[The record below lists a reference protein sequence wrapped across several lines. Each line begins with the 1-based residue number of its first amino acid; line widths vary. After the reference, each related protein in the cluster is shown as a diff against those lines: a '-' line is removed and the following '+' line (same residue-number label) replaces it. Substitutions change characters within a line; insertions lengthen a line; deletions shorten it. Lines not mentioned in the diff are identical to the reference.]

1 MSRGLRLGGRVFAPS
16 AGFTVLTL
24 LLCALLL
31 RLGVW
36 QWHKGIQRQEQW
48 TRFARGADQV
58 IALFARALSA
68 VPLFERVSVTGRL
81 DGARQF
87 LLDNRSYRGRAGYGV
102 LTPLTRADAAV
113 LLSDRGWV
121 PSTGTRARLPDIAF
135 EAAAPVTLSG
145 RIAEL
150 PSPGLASGRS
160 APEARAAWPKVTS
173 YPSLAALFLL
183 PLVVAFFTY
192 YGSPWRPA
200 RRVNHGVLITPA
212 RPLPPVRL
220 PQRRGAAAAHG
231 TPLRGT
237 WSLVYVGNG
246 ACDGAC
252 RQALWVMRQ
261 TRLALNNDMT
271 RVQRVFLVSAECCA
285 GELLGREQAGLEI
298 LDAAGPAGAALLR
311 EFPSPGRA
319 HSLFVVDPLGNL
331 MMSYDARRDPHGLL
345 EDLKKLLKLSHIG

>member
-36 QWHKGIQRQEQW
+36 QWHKGIQRQEEW
-48 TRFARGADQV
+48 TRFARDADQV
-58 IALFARALSA
+58 IALGARQWPLCPRGARCVAQGHQLPEPRRAVRRARRAARGAHRAARPAGPVRLRARLAAPRHGAAAPSRLRPPVVELRGAGARRVGDHEHAQKPRRRERMNSPARAL
-68 VPLFERVSVTGRL
+68 
-81 DGARQF
+81 
-87 LLDNRSYRGRAGYGV
+87 
-102 LTPLTRADAAV
+102 
-113 LLSDRGWV
+113 
-121 PSTGTRARLPDIAF
+121 RARNLR
-135 EAAAPVTLSG
+135 TLAG
-145 RIAEL
+145 
-150 PSPGLASGRS
+150 
-160 APEARAAWPKVTS
+160 
-173 YPSLAALFLL
+173 LAALFLL
-183 PLVVAFFTY
+183 PLVAAFFTY